1 MRMQPVAVIVAAIAV
16 SLGGCAGSAALR
28 APAAESASL
37 QTDVPVAS
45 AADPAG
51 RLRGYQLARRYEDVV
66 RIDGRSVRQVVEY
79 GFDYDRAATVRRIF
93 SEQGDLMS
101 EDVFEAESL
110 RANPAEEARLHEL
123 VRTHPQLG
131 PLLDEPDLLIH
142 SGGFVVREPDDPY
155 CGLRSRCLRYIVSK
169 GDGSI
174 SHIHA
179 VVDLVSDRVVH
190 PFYDDKSPAVKPK

>member
-1 MRMQPVAVIVAAIAV
+1 MSCPHVRIMTLLLASALAA
-16 SLGGCAGSAALR
+16 CAGTPPRATPADAAGH
-28 APAAESASL
+28 AAG
-37 QTDVPVAS
+37 PVAS

-51 RLRGYQLARRYEDVV
+51 RLRGFQLARRYSDVV
-66 RIDGRSVRQVVEY
+66 RIDGRDVQQQVEY

-93 SEQGDLMS
+93 DVQGRLMS

-110 RANPAEEARLHEL
+110 RANAAEEARLHEL

-131 PLLDEPDLLIH
+131 PMMEQPDLLVH
-142 SGGFVVREPDDPY
+142 SGGFVVREADDPY
-155 CGLRSRCLRYIVSK
+155 CGLHSRCLRYIVSR

-174 SHIHA
+174 PHIHA

-190 PFYDDKSPAVKPK
+190 PFYDDKTPAKKAP